1 MKNFWIRQKHSI
13 LGTVIHWNLLEYNIS
28 HTSIERAMDVT
39 EPIVGFTNHTGGID
53 LGFMIMSSFGNGYR
67 LLKRQDYLDLL
78 FEAAN
83 QTKNETLYDIAF
95 RYAILLCMNIS
106 EKIRAPIILL
116 NIIKLIVLSFENILP
131 KAMLIGQ
138 HGLVDNHGLSM
149 VSL

>member
-67 LLKRQDYLDLL
+67 LLKQQDYLD
-78 FEAAN
+78 N
-83 QTKNETLYDIAF
+83 
-95 RYAILLCMNIS
+95 
-106 EKIRAPIILL
+106 IIL
-116 NIIKLIVLSFENILP
+116 
-131 KAMLIGQ
+131 
-138 HGLVDNHGLSM
+138 
-149 VSL
+149 